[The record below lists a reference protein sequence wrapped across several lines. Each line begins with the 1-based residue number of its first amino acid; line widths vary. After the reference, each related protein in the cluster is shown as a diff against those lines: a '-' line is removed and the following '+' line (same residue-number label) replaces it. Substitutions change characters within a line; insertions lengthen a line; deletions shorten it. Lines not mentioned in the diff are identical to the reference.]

1 MDVSQTN
8 SQKPLRVV
16 LDSKL
21 IFHNHL
27 DIVFTKVRKTIGLL
41 HKLNNILPRAAL
53 LTTFKAFV
61 RPQLDYGDV
70 LYHLALNS
78 TFHDKLESI
87 QYNACFTI
95 TGAIR
100 CTSRGKLHQ
109 ELGLESLQL
118 RRWYGTLG
126 LLYNILNIQIPI
138 FVRLSLN
145 TLRNFTNL
153 LFFNS
158 KHRFF
163 ESFVFPLTII
173 EWNKLDINLCNSKY
187 LFIFKKSILQ
197 FIQPSSSSLYK

>member
-1 MDVSQTN
+1 M
-8 SQKPLRVV
+8 V

-41 HKLNNILPRAAL
+41 HKLNNILLRATL

-70 LYHLALNS
+70 LYDLAFNS

-126 LLYNILNIQIPI
+126 LLYNILNMQIPI

-145 TLRNFTNL
+145 TLRNFTNYSFL
-153 LFFNS
+153 TQSTDFLKALF
-158 KHRFF
+158 
-163 ESFVFPLTII
+163 
-173 EWNKLDINLCNSKY
+173 
-187 LFIFKKSILQ
+187 SID
-197 FIQPSSSSLYK
+197 YYRMK